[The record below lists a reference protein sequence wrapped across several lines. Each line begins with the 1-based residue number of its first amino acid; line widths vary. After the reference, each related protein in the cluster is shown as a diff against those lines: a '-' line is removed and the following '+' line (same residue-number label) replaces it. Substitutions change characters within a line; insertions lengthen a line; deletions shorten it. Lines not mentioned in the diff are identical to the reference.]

1 MNTVQKLSLLKATLE
16 GMIESYTEWELLS
29 ETKSEERIYKSNKK
43 AIKEVLLMLEDED
56 ILTTNY
62 YTFNIE
68 DDKQLERE

>member
-1 MNTVQKLSLLKATLE
+1 MNTEQKLSLLKATLE

-56 ILTTNY
+56 ILRINY

>member
-1 MNTVQKLSLLKATLE
+1 MNTEQKLSLLKATLE
-16 GMIESYTEWELLS
+16 GMSESYTEWELLS

-56 ILTTNY
+56 ILRINY

-68 DDKQLERE
+68 DDKQLESE

>member
-1 MNTVQKLSLLKATLE
+1 MNIEQKLSLLKATLE

-29 ETKSEERIYKSNKK
+29 ETKSEERIFKSNKK

-56 ILTTNY
+56 ILRINY

>member
-1 MNTVQKLSLLKATLE
+1 MNIEQKLSLLKATLE

-56 ILTTNY
+56 ILRINY

>member
-1 MNTVQKLSLLKATLE
+1 MNTEQKLSLLKATLE

-56 ILTTNY
+56 ILRINY

-68 DDKQLERE
+68 DDKQLESE

>member
-1 MNTVQKLSLLKATLE
+1 MNTEQKLSLLKATLE

-43 AIKEVLLMLEDED
+43 AIKKVLLMLEDED
-56 ILTTNY
+56 ILRINY

>member
-1 MNTVQKLSLLKATLE
+1 MNIEQKLSLLKATLE
-16 GMIESYTEWELLS
+16 GMIESYTEGELLS

-56 ILTTNY
+56 ILRINY

>member
-1 MNTVQKLSLLKATLE
+1 MNTEQKLSLLKATLE

-29 ETKSEERIYKSNKK
+29 ETKSEERIYKSNKE
-43 AIKEVLLMLEDED
+43 AIKKVLLMLEDED
-56 ILTTNY
+56 ILRINY